1 MGRAVAPGAY
11 LGPRALWLCPLSAGA
26 PCPPGTLPPRPRAGS
41 PARPSSHKQS
51 PFLHEALPDADRTG
65 RAVIRTLGSHAV
77 PAAPV
82 SAPGSEGP
90 LPQRLG
96 CSPPRPGCSHRGCFL
111 CFRLAFNL

>member
-26 PCPPGTLPPRPRAGS
+26 PCPPGSLPPRPRAGS
-41 PARPSSHKQS
+41 PARPSSRKQS

-77 PAAPV
+77 PA
-82 SAPGSEGP
+82 
-90 LPQRLG
+90 
-96 CSPPRPGCSHRGCFL
+96 SPPAPRMLASPARVQSPRLLSVFPSCF
-111 CFRLAFNL
+111 